1 MIWRN
6 LVLLLVAAL
15 LWISGLAFAQ
25 SAPSQKQPPVGSTE
39 PQTKGAFFAGTVV
52 ALSGSQITVA
62 REVAETSR
70 EQRTFRITPET
81 KISKA
86 VQVKSHVT
94 VHYEHTGE
102 GDVAIEIQVRPTIHT
117 KGTP

>member
-1 MIWRN
+1 MMWRN
-6 LVLLLVAAL
+6 VVLLLVAAL
-15 LWISGLAFAQ
+15 LWTSGAFAQ
-25 SAPSQKQPPVGSTE
+25 SAPSKNAPAGSTE

-62 REVAETSR
+62 REVAETAR
-70 EQRTFRITPET
+70 EQRTFRITSKT
-81 KISKA
+81 KIGKA

-94 VHYEHTGE
+94 VHYEHTRR
-102 GDVAIEIQVRPTIHT
+102 GDIAIEIQVRPSIHT